1 VAQDESWDIELSIS
15 YKDSTFILAPQR
27 TEENLMANLKNTF
40 SDPTSD
46 NDFDLLIDAEAFR
59 ELDLGHTCVT
69 LPASPDSVIAG
80 DLATIQ
86 VKYIADF
93 DSPNNQTFYAC
104 SDVTMVDLEAFNVQ
118 VPCFNATEPDDASGE
133 EWDYHEENPVDEN
146 DDGDEENEGAE
157 EGQSESGSTEEGS
170 SGGSK
175 KLSGGAIAGIVVG
188 SVAGVALIAAA
199 LLFLYRRRQQRGRAA
214 RQAASSRGVQWE
226 EQAPGKDSVS
236 NSSVR
241 MQDLP
246 ARS

>member
-1 VAQDESWDIELSIS
+1 
-15 YKDSTFILAPQR
+15 
-27 TEENLMANLKNTF
+27 MANVKSP

-69 LPASPDSVIAG
+69 LPASPDFVIAG

-104 SDVTMVDLEAFNVQ
+104 SDVTMVELEAFNVQ

-146 DDGDEENEGAE
+146 DDDGEENEEE
-157 EGQSESGSTEEGS
+157 EGQSESGSTDGGS
-170 SGGSK
+170 GGGSK

-188 SVAGVALIAAA
+188 SVAGVALIAGA
-199 LLFLYRRRQQRGRAA
+199 LLFLYRRRQQQGRAA
-214 RQAASSRGVQWE
+214 RQAASSRGVQWG